1 MNIRKALLV
10 FFAIAMMVALPL
22 WGGGEPEDMDMMDE
36 EMEGEMG
43 DEMGDENGE
52 SAPFDFPPPTM
63 TELADGVY
71 VYFGFFTASLVVISD
86 DDVLITDSAN
96 LPRAQS
102 LQEEIAKLTSTPVT
116 MIAMTHEHYD
126 HVGGS
131 SVFGDATVI
140 CHVNCQPIFDLAPPD
155 IDVPR
160 VDITFEDYKEIM
172 VGDKVVELHY
182 LAPGDG
188 DATTVIY
195 MPEEQIVL
203 TADMYE
209 SRELTHENFID
220 DKHFIGVREI
230 LNTISEWDIKHAITT
245 HTPGTDV
252 ANLREGTAYYND
264 LYDLVSVAFQ
274 EAVAVGGPFSVYG
287 LVDTLPPQLQLEQY
301 KDWTNYDSSFLRHV
315 ERMLLA
321 YFHGD

>member
-22 WGGGEPEDMDMMDE
+22 WGGGEPEDMDMMEDD
-36 EMEGEMG
+36 MEGGMG
-43 DEMGDENGE
+43 DEMGDGE
-52 SAPFDFPPPTM
+52 APPLELPPPTM

-86 DDVLITDSAN
+86 DDVLITDPSN
-96 LPRAQS
+96 LARAQS
-102 LQEEIAKLTSTPVT
+102 LQEEVAKVTSTPVT
-116 MIAMTHEHYD
+116 MIAMTHEHFD

-140 CHVNCQPIFDLAPPD
+140 CHVNCQPIFDLAPPGIAD
-155 IDVPR
+155 PPT
-160 VDITFEDYKEIM
+160 VDITFEDYKEIII
-172 VGDKVVELHY
+172 GDKVVELHH

-209 SRELTHENFID
+209 SRAITHKNWVD

-230 LNTISEWDIKHAITT
+230 LNTISEWDIEHAITT
-245 HTPGTDV
+245 HTPGTNV
-252 ANLREGTAYYND
+252 ADLREGTAYYND
-264 LYDLVSVAFQ
+264 LFDAVGVELQ
-274 EAVAVGGPFSVYG
+274 KAVAAGGPFAIFG
-287 LVDTLPPQLQLEQY
+287 LFDTLPQQLQLEQY
-301 KDWTNYDSSFLRHV
+301 KDWENYDSSFPRHV
-315 ERMLLA
+315 ERMMLA